1 MLYRYTA
8 INPKGETIAGE
19 REATDEK
26 ILSKVLRDEGLLI
39 TSAGAGRSVFSRLM
53 SLGSI
58 SLGGASLFDRMIF
71 ARNIAV
77 MIGAGLPMTR
87 ALEAQ
92 EEQAR
97 NKTFKSI
104 IRRLKEGI
112 VSGQTFSQS
121 LEPFRST
128 FGDFFIHMM
137 EAGEISG
144 KLEQSLKLLSRQM
157 KRDHDLRAK
166 VRGAMIYPAIVIS
179 VLIIIGVLMLIYV
192 VPTLTQTF
200 KELQIKL
207 PPLTLFIIAVSDFLQ
222 KYIIWVLVALAV
234 LGYLAYQGVRS
245 SWGGEFISRVGLRL
259 PIFGPLIKKLNTA
272 RMARTLA
279 SLISAGLSITKS
291 LEITGRVLGNVEY
304 QESLA
309 GAVASIEKGQ
319 SFSEILRQYPRLY
332 PPLVVQMISVGE
344 ETGTMSRMLVRIALF
359 YEEDVSETTK
369 NMSVIIEPLMMV
381 VIGTIVGFFAISMIQ
396 PLYSS
401 LAGGI

>member
-166 VRGAMIYPAIVIS
+166 VRGAMMYPAVILS
-179 VLIIIGVLMLIYV
+179 AMILIGILMMIYV
-192 VPTLTQTF
+192 VPTLQKVFEDINAPLPLATQ
-200 KELQIKL
+200 
-207 PPLTLFIIAVSDFLQ
+207 FII
-222 KYIIWVLVALAV
+222 
-234 LGYLAYQGVRS
+234 
-245 SWGGEFISRVGLRL
+245 
-259 PIFGPLIKKLNTA
+259 
-272 RMARTLA
+272 
-279 SLISAGLSITKS
+279 GLSVFLS
-291 LEITGRVLGNVEY
+291 NHCQGL
-304 QESLA
+304 
-309 GAVASIEKGQ
+309 
-319 SFSEILRQYPRLY
+319 
-332 PPLVVQMISVGE
+332 
-344 ETGTMSRMLVRIALF
+344 
-359 YEEDVSETTK
+359 
-369 NMSVIIEPLMMV
+369 
-381 VIGTIVGFFAISMIQ
+381 
-396 PLYSS
+396 
-401 LAGGI
+401 